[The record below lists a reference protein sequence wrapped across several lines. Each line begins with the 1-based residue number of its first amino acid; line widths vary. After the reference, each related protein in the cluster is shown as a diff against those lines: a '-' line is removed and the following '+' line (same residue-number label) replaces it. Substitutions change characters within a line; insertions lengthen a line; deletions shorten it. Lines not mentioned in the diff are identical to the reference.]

1 MARLMEA
8 PDEIDAILRD
18 GANRARAIAA
28 PILQKT
34 YDIVG
39 MIR

>member
-1 MARLMEA
+1 MQDSE
-8 PDEIDAILRD
+8 EIDRILAR
-18 GANRARAIAA
+18 GAERGRALAG